1 MCVPSLVLVAPEFL
15 SIVPCPLFA
24 APTFEG
30 GFMGNKLY
38 VGNLAFSVNDTAL
51 EELFSQVGQVQ
62 SATII
67 MDKISG
73 RSKGFGF
80 VEMSNDEEA
89 AESIKR
95 LNGSDMSGRALT
107 VSEARPQAPRTTNN
121 FSRGNFGGGGG
132 GGNRSFGR
140 RGY

>member
-1 MCVPSLVLVAPEFL
+1 
-15 SIVPCPLFA
+15 
-24 APTFEG
+24 
-30 GFMGNKLY
+30 MGNKLY